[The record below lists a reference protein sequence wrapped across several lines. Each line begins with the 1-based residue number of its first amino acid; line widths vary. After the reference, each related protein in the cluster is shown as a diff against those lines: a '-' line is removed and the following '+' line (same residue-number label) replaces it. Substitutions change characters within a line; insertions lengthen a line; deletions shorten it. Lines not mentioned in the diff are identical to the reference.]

1 MRNKLLTKLL
11 AITGLSILLLI
22 PLAMIESQITA
33 RSARQDEVTRNIA
46 ESAAGPQ
53 TLVSPVILVKYRE
66 RVDRRTKEEG
76 TGKELI
82 SHDIVE
88 RTKLIPAQRV
98 DIDGDL
104 RVDTLNRGLYRAR
117 LYHLASR
124 LSGVAVIPPKLGLDS
139 TAIVDARATLV
150 MGISDPRGVED
161 DPEVKVNGKTY
172 RMVTGTAG
180 AIAGQ
185 GMHVP
190 LGEIDLGT
198 ESKFEFALPFNL
210 TGLEKLAIAPTANA
224 TRVKLKSAWPHPS
237 FQGRFLPQN
246 RTVTEE
252 GFEASWQVSHL
263 ARDFERSM
271 RAGSSDG
278 PSETLGISL
287 IDPVNVYLKSERA
300 VKYGSLFV
308 ILTFAGLFLTEILR
322 RLPVH
327 PMQYLLVGL
336 ALAIFFLLLVAL
348 SEHIDFVLAY
358 VLSSLACIGLI
369 STYLAG
375 ALGGRMRGIAFGGGV
390 AALYGVLY
398 GVLLS
403 EDNALLMGT
412 LLLFVALGTTM
423 VTTRRLNW
431 YQVSPIADGEAS

>member
-1 MRNKLLTKLL
+1 M
-11 AITGLSILLLI
+11 
-22 PLAMIESQITA
+22 
-33 RSARQDEVTRNIA
+33 
-46 ESAAGPQ
+46 
-53 TLVSPVILVKYRE
+53 
-66 RVDRRTKEEG
+66 
-76 TGKELI
+76 
-82 SHDIVE
+82 
-88 RTKLIPAQRV
+88 
-98 DIDGDL
+98 
-104 RVDTLNRGLYRAR
+104 
-117 LYHLASR
+117 
-124 LSGVAVIPPKLGLDS
+124 
-139 TAIVDARATLV
+139 
-150 MGISDPRGVED
+150 
-161 DPEVKVNGKTY
+161 
-172 RMVTGTAG
+172 
-180 AIAGQ
+180 
-185 GMHVP
+185 
-190 LGEIDLGT
+190 
-198 ESKFEFALPFNL
+198 
-210 TGLEKLAIAPTANA
+210 
-224 TRVKLKSAWPHPS
+224 PHPS

-263 ARDFERSM
+263 ARDFERSV
-271 RAGSSDG
+271 RAGNPDG

-348 SEHIDFVLAY
+348 SEHIDFVWAY
-358 VLSSLACIGLI
+358 VISSLACITLI

-375 ALGGRMRGIAFGGGV
+375 ALGGRMRGIAFGGGI

-403 EDNALLMGT
+403 EDNALLMGR

-431 YQVSPIADGEAS
+431 YQVSPIADGAAS